1 MRTLLTITVTA
12 ALGTALPACSAPPGD
27 TLSSPSVAYEP
38 PAPIVRA
45 PLAPPSGYASAQ
57 SSKTDPSSAVAPDG
71 GSAYVGSEP
80 PTSGHMVWQTSP
92 RWAAVKGDDR
102 IEGEQDQ

>member
-1 MRTLLTITVTA
+1 MRTLLMITVTA
-12 ALGTALPACSAPPGD
+12 ALGTALPSCSATPPGD
-27 TLSSPSVAYEP
+27 PSVAYEP
-38 PAPIVRA
+38 PSPIVRA

>member
-12 ALGTALPACSAPPGD
+12 ALGTALPSCSAPPGD
-27 TLSSPSVAYEP
+27 TPSSPSVAYEP

-45 PLAPPSGYASAQ
+45 PLVPPSGYVSTQ
-57 SSKTDPSSAVAPDG
+57 SPMTDPSSAVAPDG
-71 GSAYVGSEP
+71 GYVGSEP
-80 PTSGHMVWQTSP
+80 PTSGHMVWQASP
-92 RWAAVKGDDR
+92 RWAAVKGDDG

>member
-45 PLAPPSGYASAQ
+45 PLVPPSGYASTQ
-57 SSKTDPSSAVAPDG
+57 SPMTDPSSAVAPDV
-71 GSAYVGSEP
+71 GSAYGGSEP
-80 PTSGHMVWQTSP
+80 PTPGHMVWQASP
-92 RWAAVKGDDR
+92 RWATVKGDDR

>member
-12 ALGTALPACSAPPGD
+12 ALGTALPSCSAPPGD
-27 TLSSPSVAYEP
+27 TPSSPSVAYEP

-45 PLAPPSGYASAQ
+45 PLAPPSGYASTQ
-57 SSKTDPSSAVAPDG
+57 SPMTDPSSAVAPDG
-71 GSAYVGSEP
+71 GSAYGGSEP
-80 PTSGHMVWQTSP
+80 PTPGHMVWQASP
-92 RWAAVKGDDR
+92 RWATVKGDDR